1 MDEKE
6 KEKLLKEIAYV
17 IDDMQKRGL
26 TTYEISCVLY
36 QDIILEE
43 CEKVREHW
51 VKLLYL
57 RPASRKRAH

>member
-1 MDEKE
+1 MDEKQ
-6 KEKLLKEIAYV
+6 KKAILDEITYI

-26 TTYEISCVLY
+26 TTSEIAVVLL
-36 QDIILEE
+36 QDIVLGE

-57 RPASRKRAH
+57 RPAPPKRAH